1 MILNS
6 LFPLVNKATNFFRG
20 SSTLIDHAWTNILN
34 NSTKYDAVDILTSS
48 HKPLLSSLPTK
59 LKHFID
65 ESGSNNTN
73 IKLHIINTDSL
84 NNFSDEFESF

>member
-1 MILNS
+1 MSNS
-6 LFPLVNKATNFFRG
+6 LFPVVNKATNFFRG

-34 NSTKYDAVDILTSS
+34 NSIKCDVVDILTFFFSS
-48 HKPLLSSLPTK
+48 HKLLLSSLTTK

-73 IKLHIINTDSL
+73 IKLHNINTDSL
-84 NNFSDEFESF
+84 NNFSN